1 MVSTNEVSAAQIV
14 ASVVSNSGEH
24 FSSMAVKPISFR
36 VPLHTLARVDALAGK
51 GNKSRNAM
59 LNMLLD
65 VGLEEVLRHLPENTF
80 EEIQSRE
87 SHAMQQF
94 FDDGEIESLSE

>member
-1 MVSTNEVSAAQIV
+1 MVDISEVSAAEMV
-14 ASVVSNSGEH
+14 ASVVSNNGEQ
-24 FSSMAVKPISFR
+24 FSSMTVKPISFR
-36 VPLHTLARVDALAGK
+36 FSIHVLARVDALASK

-94 FDDGEIESLSE
+94 LDDGEIESLSE